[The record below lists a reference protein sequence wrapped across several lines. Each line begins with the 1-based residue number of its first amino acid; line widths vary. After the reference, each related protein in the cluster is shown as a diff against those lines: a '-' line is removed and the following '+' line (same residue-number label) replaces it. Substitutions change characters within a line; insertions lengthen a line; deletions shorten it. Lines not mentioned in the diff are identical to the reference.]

1 MEEILLFRNCL
12 KGCQH
17 LISNLKSPNQ
27 NFKLIIYLFLKTK
40 LRGKKI
46 LLKDILIPNL
56 RRISL
61 NPRNRIFGVT
71 DTASQN
77 LPLL

>member
-1 MEEILLFRNCL
+1 
-12 KGCQH
+12 
-17 LISNLKSPNQ
+17 
-27 NFKLIIYLFLKTK
+27 LKTK

-77 LPLL
+77 LPLASVG